1 MTAPDEGGG
10 AQPPMDDNPFPALAA
25 AEAHDYESPDEV
37 VSVETPALRRA
48 RQLLDGYFRRR
59 DDQGVAF
66 LVAGEHGSGKTHL
79 IYDLL
84 RNTLRRPDNDARPIY
99 VDAKKGN
106 FLSLYRQGFL
116 EWFDRD
122 VVVDHVREYY
132 ADIIADSLEETGFPA
147 DITRRLRTADIDPQ
161 RFVSQFN
168 LAESEF
174 LARLNSDLAQVTRN
188 EEFGTALVLMLRD
201 ELRGPVWEWLCG
213 KKPSPLLVE
222 RGIESH
228 INDEVRALQAMGV
241 LTLLHR
247 RRHRHLV
254 VAFDQL
260 EKALPS
266 SSPPN
271 PDTVTELQ
279 RLIEL
284 MVGQGVCLILSGL
297 PELRTAIGRHGREHG
312 LSADLQTD
320 GMSRDEVHAYI
331 RAAIARSRYASTGA
345 GAGAGAGSGTGA
357 RAAEPDPGLGPFPEP
372 IADHIAYLAGRDA
385 RKVVQICHTCY
396 RESLESGRV
405 TTTMVEDAAR
415 GPATPDG
422 AVRDR
427 IEQELLK
434 QGRAFHTNHP
444 VDGVDGP
451 RAPYWIPAAD
461 AGCALFVTGSLIL
474 AGDAAEINAAADA
487 VRAAAPGAH
496 TAVIV
501 DGFLSD
507 PAREALKGHVTEPA
521 LTFTAERFSDDFA
534 WLMNRTTE
542 QLEASV
548 VGDDQLR
555 MVRAGVSRLATA
567 QSSTQNL
574 VEMIAFQVESLRQAS
589 ERQHAE
595 LTRRFQ
601 EVGRDAAPDEPL
613 PDGAERMFTEVLT
626 ALRDLSGLG
635 TALDEMFSE
644 DRSGVPTG
652 MLLRLQNHGMV
663 RAVGVA
669 AIAESVI
676 VAFRAAVRKWH
687 RRLDGQPTAAQRA
700 DLNVL
705 CRNYETVLDYL
716 PIQLLGTLT
725 AHAAD
730 PPSRYPAAGYR
741 AEGAELRK
749 ADPHALLTDLGYR
762 VRNAFG
768 RG

>member
-1 MTAPDEGGG
+1 MTAPGEGGG
-10 AQPPMDDNPFPALAA
+10 APPMDDNPFPALAA

-37 VSVETPALRRA
+37 VSVETPAIRRA
-48 RQLLDGYFRRR
+48 RELLDGYFGRR
-59 DDQGVAF
+59 DDKGVAF

-84 RNTLRRPDNDARPIY
+84 RSALKRPGNDAKPVY
-99 VDAKKGN
+99 VDAKKGD

-116 EWFDRD
+116 ERFDRD
-122 VVVDHVREYY
+122 VMVDRVREYY

-161 RFVSQFN
+161 RFVSQLN

-174 LARLNSDLAQVTRN
+174 LARLNDDLAQVTRN

-201 ELRGPVWEWLCG
+201 DLREPVWEWLRG
-213 KKPSPLLVE
+213 QKPSPLLVE
-222 RGIESH
+222 RGIQSH

-241 LTLLHR
+241 ITLLHR
-247 RRHRHLV
+247 RRRRHLV
-254 VAFDQL
+254 LAFDQL

-297 PELRTAIGRHGREHG
+297 PEIRTAVGRHGREHG

-320 GMSRDEVHAYI
+320 GMSRDEVHEYI
-331 RAAIARSRYASTGA
+331 RAAIARTHYASMPPE
-345 GAGAGAGSGTGA
+345 GSP
-357 RAAEPDPGLGPFPEP
+357 RRRQVSSGLGPFPEP
-372 IADHIAYLAGRDA
+372 IADHIAYLAGRNA

-396 RESLESGRV
+396 RESLESGHV

-415 GPATPDG
+415 GPVTPDD

-474 AGDAAEINAAADA
+474 ASDAEDINADADA
-487 VRAAAPGAH
+487 VRSTAPGSH

-501 DGFLSD
+501 NGFLAD
-507 PAREALKGHVTEPA
+507 PAREALKDHVTEPA

-542 QLEASV
+542 QLEAAV

-574 VEMIAFQVESLRQAS
+574 VEMIAFQVESMRAAS

-595 LTRRFQ
+595 LTRRIQ
-601 EVGRDAAPDEPL
+601 EAGRGAPDEPL
-613 PDGAERMFTEVLT
+613 PDGAERMFTEVLA
-626 ALRDLSGLG
+626 ALQELSGLD

-644 DRSGVPTG
+644 ERSGVPTG

-676 VAFRAAVRKWH
+676 VAFRGAVRGWY
-687 RRLDGQPTAAQRA
+687 RGLDGSPSAAQRA

-725 AHAAD
+725 AQTAD
-730 PPSRYPAAGYR
+730 PQSRYPSTAGYR
-741 AEGAELRK
+741 SAELRK

-768 RG
+768 RT